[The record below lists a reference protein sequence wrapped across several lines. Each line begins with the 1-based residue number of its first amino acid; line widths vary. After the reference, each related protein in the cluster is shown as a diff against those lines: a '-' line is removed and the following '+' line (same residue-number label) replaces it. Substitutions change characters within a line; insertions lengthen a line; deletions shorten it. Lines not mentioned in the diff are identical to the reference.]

1 VLALSFDSALNKP
14 SIIYGSR
21 FSNTS
26 KNLTISIRGGA
37 DVMTFD
43 NAGNVGIGTTAPG
56 TRLQTSGTIR
66 STGVGPTPPSSGD
79 EVFGAEIY
87 YSSGVGYFL
96 SLDRTDNNPLASH
109 FGGSGV
115 SGIRVATSGYVGI
128 GTTNPNE
135 KLTVE
140 GNISASGNLI
150 ITGSTK
156 FSAGSNTLATTS
168 TKYVI
173 VSEVTSSFKSAF
185 YDYFVS
191 SGSNLRAG
199 SIISVFTGSNVSYY
213 EVATADIG
221 NTQAV
226 TMSVGL
232 NNSMIQLSSS
242 VSSTTGWLVKATVRY
257 I

>member
-1 VLALSFDSALNKP
+1 MVDVYRDNPVKP
-14 SIIYGSR
+14 SER
-21 FSNTS
+21 
-26 KNLTISIRGGA
+26 
-37 DVMTFD
+37 
-43 NAGNVGIGTTAPG
+43 
-56 TRLQTSGTIR
+56 
-66 STGVGPTPPSSGD
+66 
-79 EVFGAEIY
+79 
-87 YSSGVGYFL
+87 
-96 SLDRTDNNPLASH
+96 
-109 FGGSGV
+109 
-115 SGIRVATSGYVGI
+115 
-128 GTTNPNE
+128 
-135 KLTVE
+135 LTVN